1 MSSHSSKV
9 EKQNYKFGSSRFHA
23 MSLASKKRIDVP
35 IYPVSIEGE
44 KILAN
49 NLENLIIWF
58 SKYDRICTIS
68 FIESE
73 QVLSS
78 AQISISEIQ
87 GLTRKKLGDFCV

>member
-1 MSSHSSKV
+1 VIKVKQSINFGFSISVYQGLKGSFNTEWMSSHSSKV

-49 NLENLIIWF
+49 NLENLI
-58 SKYDRICTIS
+58 T
-68 FIESE
+68 
-73 QVLSS
+73 
-78 AQISISEIQ
+78 
-87 GLTRKKLGDFCV
+87 